1 MEVSLHLLSVTAEN
15 RPPQRHSERDTHH
28 PGRRLTAAVL
38 FAALTLVTSAAAETP
53 NDDGLPDAPVPQSSS
68 STSAAAV
75 AAQSS
80 APATSSNGQTH
91 RILGIIPNFRAAT
104 TNDKLPPQT
113 VKDKFVTASEDSFD
127 YSAIVLPAAVAAY
140 SYGRNKYPEF
150 GTGGV
155 GYGRYLWH
163 SVVDQT
169 VENYMVEFFVPA
181 ATHEDTRFYT
191 MGHGGFVKR
200 AGYAVSRVVVTRTDS
215 GGRSFNYGEVIG
227 AGAAA
232 GISNLY
238 YPSRERSVSNT
249 GEQWGL
255 DVGIDAA
262 TFVFKEFWPDI
273 SYHLL
278 HQGQRPGTT
287 P

>member
-1 MEVSLHLLSVTAEN
+1 M
-15 RPPQRHSERDTHH
+15 Q
-28 PGRRLTAAVL
+28 
-38 FAALTLVTSAAAETP
+38 
-53 NDDGLPDAPVPQSSS
+53 NDDVLPDAPAPQSSS
-68 STSAAAV
+68 TP
-75 AAQSS
+75 AQ
-80 APATSSNGQTH
+80 ATPVQASPTPHGNGQTK
-91 RILGIIPNFRAAT
+91 RILGILPNFRAAT
-104 TNDKLPPQT
+104 TDEKLPAQT

-127 YSAIVLPAAVAAY
+127 YSALVLPVVVSAY
-140 SYGRNKYPEF
+140 SYGTNKYPEF
-150 GTGGV
+150 GKGGV

-163 SVVDQT
+163 AAVDQT
-169 VENYMVEFFVPA
+169 VENYMVEFVVPA
-181 ATHEDTRFYT
+181 VTHEDTRFYT

-215 GGRSFNYGEVIG
+215 DGRSFNFGEVVG

-238 YPSRERSVSNT
+238 YPSRERTVSNT
-249 GEQWGL
+249 MDQWGL
-255 DVGIDAA
+255 NVGIDAA

-287 P
+287 PPTN